1 MSEAVTTRAGDKA
14 SPPGPSIAPVR
25 PETRQPLHLPPS
37 QPPVSLATM
46 VITAAGVVAAL
57 YFARDVFIPLALAIL
72 LGFALSP
79 IVTLLRR
86 LRLPKAPAVLIVVA
100 IALALV
106 GGFAWLLVSQLTNLA
121 QDLPKY
127 EYNLRQKIRLIRADT
142 TGGGVLEQ
150 TADVLRHVQEEIQQ
164 PPPGSQQQQAG
175 APAPPPPSGTAA
187 PKPAQPVPV
196 SVVAQPEAP
205 LQTIEEA
212 LGVVSAPLASVG
224 IVLLFV
230 IFVLM
235 QREDLRDRFIRLFG
249 AGDMHRATEAMSDAA
264 HRIGRYLLMQLV
276 INATFGTLFGL
287 GLWLIGVPTPLL
299 WGLIGVVLRFVPYIG
314 APIAALLPFV
324 ISLAVEPGWTM
335 PLEVVG
341 LFLGVEAACAYVME
355 PLLYG
360 HSTGLS
366 PAAIIIAAA
375 FWTSL
380 WGPVGLLLSTPLT
393 ACLVVIGRH
402 VPQLEFLEVLFG
414 NEQPLPP
421 SVRFYQR
428 LLADDPR
435 EAEEVTRQHAKEH
448 GLVEAFDEIVLPG
461 LGLVEADRLR
471 GALDRERLREIGEDV
486 EELVDDV
493 ADEHA
498 PPRDQPAAVLC
509 CGARGAID
517 DAGAAL
523 LASVLREQGYDAA
536 YASTGAGGLAF
547 EALPREG
554 VRLAWVS
561 RMDGAGMAQARRA
574 VRRVQARLGEDVPV
588 LLALWNADPE
598 KTEPEALAR
607 NLGVQ
612 RVALTMAG
620 AVETA
625 RELLGPPPRP
635 APPPEPEAA
644 PAAAPAAVAVPAAG

>member
-1 MSEAVTTRAGDKA
+1 MSEAVTTRAQDRA
-14 SPPGPSIAPVR
+14 SPPGPSVAPVR
-25 PETRQPLHLPPS
+25 PETRQPLRLPGS
-37 QPPVSLATM
+37 QPPISLGTM
-46 VITAAGVVAAL
+46 VITIAAVVAAL
-57 YFARDVFIPLALAIL
+57 YFGRDVFIPLALAAL

-86 LRLPKAPAVLIVVA
+86 LGLPKAPAVLIVVA
-100 IALALV
+100 VALALV
-106 GGFAWLLVSQLTNLA
+106 GGFVWLLANQATSLA

-142 TGGGVLEQ
+142 AGGGVLEQ
-150 TADVLRHVQEEIQQ
+150 TADVLRHVQQEIQQ
-164 PPPGSQQQQAG
+164 PPPGGPQQAG
-175 APAPPPPSGTAA
+175 TPAPPPSATA
-187 PKPAQPVPV
+187 KPAQPVPV
-196 SVVAQPEAP
+196 EVVDRPAAP
-205 LQTIEEA
+205 LQTIRDA
-212 LGVVSAPLASVG
+212 LGVVAAPLATVG

-249 AGDMHRATEAMSDAA
+249 AGDMHRATEAMSDAG

-276 INATFGTLFGL
+276 INATFGTLLGL
-287 GLWLIGVPTPLL
+287 GLWLVGVPTPLL
-299 WGLIGVVLRFVPYIG
+299 WGLIGIVLRFVPYIG
-314 APIAALLPFV
+314 APIAALLPLV

-341 LFLGVEAACAYVME
+341 LFLAVEAACAYVME

-421 SVRFYQR
+421 PVRFYQR
-428 LLADDPR
+428 LLAGDPR

-448 GLVEAFDEIVLPG
+448 GLVGAFDEIVLPG

-471 GALDRERLREIGEDV
+471 GAVDRDRLREIAEDV
-486 EELVDDV
+486 EELVEDV

-498 PPRDQPAAVLC
+498 PPHDRPAAIMC
-509 CGARGAID
+509 CGARGALD

-523 LASVLREQGYDAA
+523 LASALREQGYDAA
-536 YASTGAGGLAF
+536 LATTGAGGLAF

-554 VRLAWVS
+554 V
-561 RMDGAGMAQARRA
+561 
-574 VRRVQARLGEDVPV
+574 
-588 LLALWNADPE
+588 
-598 KTEPEALAR
+598 
-607 NLGVQ
+607 
-612 RVALTMAG
+612 
-620 AVETA
+620 
-625 RELLGPPPRP
+625 
-635 APPPEPEAA
+635 
-644 PAAAPAAVAVPAAG
+644 